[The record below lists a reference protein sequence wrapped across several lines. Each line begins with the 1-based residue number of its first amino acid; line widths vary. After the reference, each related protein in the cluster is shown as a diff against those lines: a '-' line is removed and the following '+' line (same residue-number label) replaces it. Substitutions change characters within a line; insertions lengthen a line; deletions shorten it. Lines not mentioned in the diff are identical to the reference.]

1 MFPTQNLHVKETA
14 RLLTPSELKA
24 KFPMSETSNRTV
36 VESRQNVMDILEQK
50 DPRLLIVVGPCS
62 IHDIDAALEYG
73 ARLNGLRMDLGEQME
88 IVMRVYF
95 EKPRTTIGWKGLIND
110 PHLDGS
116 YDIETG
122 LKKARKLLLDLT
134 AMGMPTATEFLDP
147 IIPQYTA
154 DLVTWAAVGART
166 TESQTHREMASGL
179 SMPIGFKNGTDG
191 SLQIALD
198 AMQSA
203 RTSHSFLG
211 IDQEGITS
219 IIRTTGNPAG
229 HVVLRGGRS
238 RPNYDAESIREAET
252 KLTQSGLPPVMMVD
266 CSHANSAK
274 QHSRQE
280 EVWRSVIEQRAA
292 GTRSLIGLMVESYL
306 NEGNQ
311 PFPRPVS
318 ELRYGVSITDACI
331 GWDVTERMLCSGA
344 EMLAKSRA
352 SLASAV

>member
-1 MFPTQNLHVKETA
+1 
-14 RLLTPSELKA
+14 
-24 KFPMSETSNRTV
+24 
-36 VESRQNVMDILEQK
+36 
-50 DPRLLIVVGPCS
+50 
-62 IHDIDAALEYG
+62 
-73 ARLNGLRMDLGEQME
+73 ME

-110 PHLDGS
+110 PHLDGT
-116 YDIETG
+116 YDIESG
-122 LKKARKLLLDLT
+122 LKKARKLLLELT
-134 AMGMPTATEFLDP
+134 AAGLPTATEFLDP

-203 RTSHSFLG
+203 RTPHSFLG

-219 IIRTTGNPAG
+219 IIRTTGNSAG
-229 HVVLRGGRS
+229 HIVLRGGRS
-238 RPNYDAESIREAET
+238 RPNYDAESIREAEA
-252 KLTQSGLPPVMMVD
+252 KLTEAGLPPVLMVD

-280 EVWRSVIEQRAA
+280 EVWRSVIEQRAT
-292 GTRSLIGLMVESYL
+292 GTRSLIGMMVESYL

-311 PFPRPVS
+311 PFPRPRF
-318 ELRYGVSITDACI
+318 ELSYGVSITDACI
-331 GWDVTERMLCSGA
+331 GWEATERMLRSGA
-344 EMLAKSRA
+344 ETLARSGA
-352 SLASAV
+352 TLASVA